1 MWRQSPYAPFI
12 MYQVLENW
20 VGGFEGSSYNLYL
33 CLLLLAIA
41 GGLFFLIKGGDWL
54 SEYSSQLA
62 GILGVPQVLVG
73 LTIVSIATS
82 APELFTSISALR
94 SNAPGLILGNIIGSN
109 IANIGLILGISLLI
123 GNINTNGTVSLSQR
137 ICLGAITC
145 IFCGILH
152 FHPHQEIGLFSGST
166 FLLFISLYLVLI
178 SRNAL
183 STKSKSD
190 RKDHQVREGKDEAG
204 NLPFSIIMLALATVM
219 LWIGSESMVYGAKNV
234 AGIAGVPE
242 ELIGF
247 TLLALGTS
255 LPELS
260 ASISLVRKQR
270 TAMLLGN
277 ILGSNLFNIALIGGV
292 AGVIG
297 PVGNQSPSPWVDY
310 LSLLLITALFLYWL
324 KGKVLGK
331 AQGVILLLLYLGA
344 CIATWVFNT

>member
-1 MWRQSPYAPFI
+1 MAPFI

-33 CLLLLAIA
+33 SLLLLAIFL
-41 GGLFFLIKGGDWL
+41 GLFFLIKGGDWL
-54 SEYSSQLA
+54 SEHSSQFA
-62 GILGVPQVLVG
+62 EILGVPQVIVG
-73 LTIVSIATS
+73 LTVVSIATS

-94 SNAPGLILGNIIGSN
+94 SDSPGLVLGNIIGSN

-123 GNINTNGTVSLSQR
+123 GNINTNATVSLSQR
-137 ICLGAITC
+137 ICLGVITC

-152 FHPHQEIGLFSGST
+152 FHPQKEIGLFSGSS
-166 FLLFISLYLVLI
+166 FLLFIFLYLVLI

-190 RKDHQVREGKDEAG
+190 RKDHQVSDSKGEAG
-204 NLPFSIIMLALATVM
+204 NLPLSIVMLALATVM
-219 LWIGSESMVYGAKNV
+219 LWMGSESLVYGAKNV
-234 AGIAGVPE
+234 AEIAGVPE

-324 KGKVLGK
+324 KGKFLGK
-331 AQGVILLLLYLGA
+331 TQGIILLLLYLGA
-344 CIATWVFNT
+344 CVTTWVFNT

>member
-1 MWRQSPYAPFI
+1 
-12 MYQVLENW
+12 MYQVLESILPHLGTDNSFGPW
-20 VGGFEGSSYNLYL
+20 FLFGISVVIGFYL
-33 CLLLLAIA
+33 LT
-41 GGLFFLIKGGDWL
+41 KGGDWL
-54 SEYSSQLA
+54 SEHSSQLA
-62 GILGVPQVLVG
+62 GILGIPQVIVG
-73 LTIVSIATS
+73 LTIVSLATS
-82 APELFTSISALR
+82 TPELFTSISALR
-94 SNAPGLILGNIIGSN
+94 SDAPGLVMGNIIGSN
-109 IANIGLILGISLLI
+109 IANIGLILGISLMI
-123 GNINTNGTVSLSQR
+123 GNINTDATVSLSQR
-137 ICLGAITC
+137 ICLGVITC

-152 FHPHQEIGLFSGST
+152 FHTQQEIGLFSGSS
-166 FLLFISLYLVLI
+166 FLIFIFVYLALI

-183 STKSKSD
+183 STKSRSAK
-190 RKDHQVREGKDEAG
+190 KDHQVRESMDGFG
-204 NLPFSIIMLALATVM
+204 NLAFSIVMLALATVM
-219 LWIGSESMVYGAKNV
+219 LWMGSESLVYGAKNV
-234 AGIAGVPE
+234 AEIAGVPE

-310 LSLLLITALFLYWL
+310 LSLLLITTLFLYWL
-324 KGKVLGK
+324 KGKALGK
-331 AQGVILLLLYLGA
+331 TQGVILLLLYLGA

>member
-1 MWRQSPYAPFI
+1 

-20 VGGFEGSSYNLYL
+20 IGGLEGSYYNLYL

-41 GGLFFLIKGGDWL
+41 GGLFFLIKGGEWL
-54 SEYSSQLA
+54 SEHSSQFA
-62 GILGVPQVLVG
+62 GILGVPQVIVG
-73 LTIVSIATS
+73 LTVVSIATS

-94 SNAPGLILGNIIGSN
+94 SDAPGLVLGNIIGSN

-123 GNINTNGTVSLSQR
+123 GNINTNETVSLSQR
-137 ICLGAITC
+137 ICLGVITC

-152 FHPHQEIGLFSGST
+152 LHPHQEIGLFSGGA
-166 FLLFISLYLVLI
+166 FLLFISLYLALI
-178 SRNAL
+178 SRKAL
-183 STKSKSD
+183 STKSKSI
-190 RKDHQVREGKDEAG
+190 RNDHQKRDSKDEVG
-204 NLPFSIIMLALATVM
+204 NLFFSLIMLVLATLM
-219 LWIGSESMVYGAKNV
+219 LWMGSESLVYGAKNV
-234 AGIAGVPE
+234 AEIAGVPE

-247 TLLALGTS
+247 TLLAIGTS

-270 TAMLLGN
+270 TAMLVGN

-324 KGKVLGK
+324 KGKLLSK
-331 AQGVILLLLYLGA
+331 TQGIILLLLYLGA